1 MILSMTLFDYIVLFI
16 FITSIIIS
24 AMRGLFKEILSLT
37 GWVVAFL
44 IANAYGVQLAELIPL
59 EEQSLRLITAF
70 VSLFIL
76 TRLLM
81 SLLTMAIDSIISAT
95 GLKLMDRGLGS
106 LFGVARGAIIV
117 LALMLLGGL
126 TNLPHQAFWKHA
138 LLRPMLEAS
147 ALSIKPFLPGAFARH
162 VQF

>member
-1 MILSMTLFDYIVLFI
+1 MTLFDYVVLFI
-16 FITSIIIS
+16 FITSIIIGTL
-24 AMRGLFKEILSLT
+24 RGLFKEVLSVA

-44 IANAYGVQLAELIPL
+44 VANAYGVKLAELIPF

-70 VSLFIL
+70 VSLFVL

-81 SLLTMAIDSIISAT
+81 SLLTMAIDSIVTAT

-106 LFGVARGAIIV
+106 LFGIARGAIIV

-126 TNLPHQAFWKHA
+126 TDLPQQVFWKQA
-138 LLRPMLEAS
+138 LSRPMLETA
-147 ALSIKPFLPGAFARH
+147 ALNIKPFLPGAFARH

>member
-1 MILSMTLFDYIVLFI
+1 MTLFDYVVLFI
-16 FITSIIIS
+16 FVTSIIIGTL
-24 AMRGLFKEILSLT
+24 RGLFKEVFSVA
-37 GWVVAFL
+37 GWVIAFL
-44 IANAYGVQLAELIPL
+44 VANAYGVKLAELIPF

-70 VSLFIL
+70 VSLLIV

-81 SLLTMAIDSIISAT
+81 SLLTMAIDSIVTAT

-106 LFGVARGAIIV
+106 LFGVARGTIIV

-126 TNLPHQAFWKHA
+126 TDLPQQVFWKQA
-138 LLRPMLEAS
+138 LSRPMLETA
-147 ALSIKPFLPGAFARH
+147 ALNIKPFLPGSFSRH